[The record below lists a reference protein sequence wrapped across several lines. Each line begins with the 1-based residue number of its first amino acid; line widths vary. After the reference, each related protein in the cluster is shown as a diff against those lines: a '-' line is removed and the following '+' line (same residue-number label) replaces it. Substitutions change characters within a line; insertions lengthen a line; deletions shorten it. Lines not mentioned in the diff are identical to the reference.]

1 MENKNVFKEK
11 KPGFFSHGLSTGRLS
26 AVVIGK
32 RKKGEK
38 SRVRIKLVVPGEG
51 VIELTLAGG
60 NMSTT
65 V

>member
-1 MENKNVFKEK
+1 MCLKRKSWIFQPWLICREIVCCGHREK
-11 KPGFFSHGLSTGRLS
+11 K
-26 AVVIGK
+26 
-32 RKKGEK
+32 KKGGK